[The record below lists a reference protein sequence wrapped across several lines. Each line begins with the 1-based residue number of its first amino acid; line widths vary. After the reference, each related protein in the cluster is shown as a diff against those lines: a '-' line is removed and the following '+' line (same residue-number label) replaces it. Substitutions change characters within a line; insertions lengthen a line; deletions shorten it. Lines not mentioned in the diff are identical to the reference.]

1 MKKILFFSMALVLMF
16 SSLVLAKEEKPVKF
30 AMDFAKV
37 EEVNDKDESSKILVA
52 SLTDSETALD
62 KGYLFTKDVP
72 VMDLKTGKLIENYKF
87 KKGEEIQY
95 FYREDTPML
104 MSYPGQMTPDFIG
117 VNVEG
122 GKYSLDVDYFNKEGK
137 GLSNRLEL
145 NLTDEDMA
153 KNLKGE
159 EVKDF
164 LEKDLAVLYTV
175 ATRSL
180 PPIARPEKI
189 IVLDIPKKVV
199 DLMGYKADDGKGFL
213 LRAYY
218 EDLGAQVTWE
228 KADDTTTITLANK
241 SIKIYNKDAKLEINK
256 KLETMKDFSI
266 VDGVS
271 YIKEAYINKINDYL
285 LK

>member
-16 SSLVLAKEEKPVKF
+16 STLALAKGEKPVKF

-37 EEVNDKDESSKILVA
+37 EDVNDKDGSSQILVA
-52 SLTDSETALD
+52 SDSDSETALD
-62 KGYLFTKDVP
+62 KVYLFASKVP
-72 VMDLKTGKLIENYKF
+72 VIDLKTGELVENYKF
-87 KKGEEIQY
+87 KKGEKIQY

-104 MSYPGQMTPDFIG
+104 MSYPGQMTPNFIG

-122 GKYSLDVDYFNKEGK
+122 GKYFLDVDYFNKEGK
-137 GLSNRLEL
+137 GISNRLEL
-145 NLTDEDMA
+145 NLTDKDMA

-189 IVLDIPKKVV
+189 IVLNIPKKVV
-199 DLMGYKADDGKGFL
+199 DLMDYKADGDRGYL

-218 EDLGAQVTWE
+218 EDLGAQVDWNNEE
-228 KADDTTTITLANK
+228 KITTISLADK
-241 SIKIYNKDAKLEINK
+241 SIKIYNNESKLEINK
-256 KLETMKDFSI
+256 EVETMKDFSI

-271 YIKEAYINKINDYL
+271 YIQEAYINKINDYL

>member
-16 SSLVLAKEEKPVKF
+16 SSLALAKGEKPVKF

-37 EEVNDKDESSKILVA
+37 EDVNEKDGSSQILVA
-52 SLTDSETALD
+52 SDSDSETALD
-62 KGYLFTKDVP
+62 KVYLFASKVP
-72 VMDLKTGKLIENYKF
+72 VIDLKTGELVENYKF
-87 KKGEEIQY
+87 KKGEKIQY

-104 MSYPGQMTPDFIG
+104 MSYPGQMTPNFIG

-122 GKYSLDVDYFNKEGK
+122 GKYFLDVDYFNKEGK
-137 GLSNRLEL
+137 GISNRLEL
-145 NLTDEDMA
+145 NLTDKDMA

-189 IVLDIPKKVV
+189 IVLNIPKKVV
-199 DLMGYKADDGKGFL
+199 DLMDYKADGDRGYL

-218 EDLGAQVTWE
+218 EDLGAQVSWDNEE
-228 KADDTTTITLANK
+228 KITTISLGDK
-241 SIKIYNKDAKLEINK
+241 QIKIYNKESKLEINK
-256 KLETMKDFSI
+256 EVETMKDFSI

-271 YIKEAYINKINDYL
+271 YIQEAYINKINDYL

>member
-16 SSLVLAKEEKPVKF
+16 SSLALAKEEPVKF

-37 EEVNDKDESSKILVA
+37 EEVNEKDGSSKILVA
-52 SLTDSETALD
+52 SDSDSETALD
-62 KGYLFTKDVP
+62 KVYLFTKDVP
-72 VMDLKTGKLIENYKF
+72 IMDLKTGKLVENYKF

-95 FYREDTPML
+95 FYREDTPMM
-104 MSYPGQMTPDFIG
+104 MSYPGQMAPNFIG
-117 VNVEG
+117 VNVKDS
-122 GKYSLDVDYFNKEGK
+122 KYSLDVDYFNKEGK
-137 GLSNRLEL
+137 GISNRLEL

-164 LEKDLAVLYTV
+164 LEKDLAVLYTL

-180 PPIARPEKI
+180 PPIAKADKI

-199 DLMGYKADDGKGFL
+199 DLSDYKAEDDKGYL

-218 EDLGAQVTWE
+218 EDLGAQVSWE
-228 KADDTTTITLANK
+228 KSNDTTTISLANK

-256 KLETMKDFSI
+256 KVETMKDFSV

-271 YIKEAYINKINDYL
+271 YIQESYINKINDYL

>member
-1 MKKILFFSMALVLMF
+1 
-16 SSLVLAKEEKPVKF
+16 
-30 AMDFAKV
+30 
-37 EEVNDKDESSKILVA
+37 
-52 SLTDSETALD
+52 
-62 KGYLFTKDVP
+62 
-72 VMDLKTGKLIENYKF
+72 
-87 KKGEEIQY
+87 
-95 FYREDTPML
+95 
-104 MSYPGQMTPDFIG
+104 MSYPGQMTPNFIG

-122 GKYSLDVDYFNKEGK
+122 GKYFLDVDYFNKEGK
-137 GLSNRLEL
+137 GISNRLEL
-145 NLTDEDMA
+145 NLTDKDMA

-189 IVLDIPKKVV
+189 IVLNIPKKVV
-199 DLMGYKADDGKGFL
+199 DLMDYKADGDRGYL

-218 EDLGAQVTWE
+218 EDLGAQVSWDNKE
-228 KADDTTTITLANK
+228 KITTISLADK
-241 SIKIYNKDAKLEINK
+241 SIKIYNKESKLEINK
-256 KLETMKDFSI
+256 EVETMKDFSI

-271 YIKEAYINKINDYL
+271 YIQEAYINKINDYL

>member
-16 SSLVLAKEEKPVKF
+16 SSLALAKEEPVKF

-37 EEVNDKDESSKILVA
+37 EEVNEKDDSNKILVA
-52 SLTDSETALD
+52 SDSDSETALD
-62 KGYLFTKDVP
+62 KVYLFTKDVP
-72 VMDLKTGKLIENYKF
+72 VMDLKTGELVENYKF

-104 MSYPGQMTPDFIG
+104 MSYPGQMTPNFIG
-117 VNVEG
+117 VNVKDS
-122 GKYSLDVDYFNKEGK
+122 KYSLEVDYFNKEGK
-137 GLSNRLEL
+137 GISNRLEL
-145 NLTDEDMA
+145 NLTDENVA

-199 DLMGYKADDGKGFL
+199 DLMDYKSDDDKGYL

-228 KADDTTTITLANK
+228 KSDDTTTISLKDKT
-241 SIKIYNKDAKLEINK
+241 IKIYNKEAKLEINK
-256 KLETMKDFSI
+256 KVETMKDFSV
-266 VDGVS
+266 VDGIS
-271 YIKEAYINKINDYL
+271 YIQEEDINKINKFL
-285 LK
+285 FE

>member
-16 SSLVLAKEEKPVKF
+16 SSLALAKEEPVKF

-52 SLTDSETALD
+52 SDSDSETALD
-62 KGYLFTKDVP
+62 KVYLFTKDVP
-72 VMDLKTGKLIENYKF
+72 VMDLKTGELVENYKF

-104 MSYPGQMTPDFIG
+104 MSYPGQMTPNFIG
-117 VNVEG
+117 VNVKDS
-122 GKYSLDVDYFNKEGK
+122 KYSLDVDYFNKEGK

-164 LEKDLAVLYTV
+164 LEKDLAVIYTL

-189 IVLDIPKKVV
+189 IVLNIPKKVV
-199 DLMGYKADDGKGFL
+199 DLMDYKDEGNKGYL

-218 EDLGAQVTWE
+218 EDLGAQVSWE
-228 KADDTTTITLANK
+228 KSDDITTISLADR

-256 KLETMKDFSI
+256 KVETMEGFSI

-271 YIKEAYINKINDYL
+271 YIQEEDINKINKFL
-285 LK
+285 FE

>member
-16 SSLVLAKEEKPVKF
+16 SSLALAKEEPVKF

-37 EEVNDKDESSKILVA
+37 EEVNEKDGSSKILVA
-52 SLTDSETALD
+52 SDSDSETALD
-62 KGYLFTKDVP
+62 KVYLFTNKVP
-72 VMDLKTGKLIENYKF
+72 VIDLKTGELVENYKF
-87 KKGEEIQY
+87 KKGEKIQY
-95 FYREDTPML
+95 FYREDTPMM

-117 VNVEG
+117 VDVEG

-137 GLSNRLEL
+137 GISNRLEL
-145 NLTDEDMA
+145 NLTDKDMA

-164 LEKDLAVLYTV
+164 LEKDLAVLYTI

-189 IVLDIPKKVV
+189 IVLNIPKKVV
-199 DLMGYKADDGKGFL
+199 DLMDYKAADDRGYL

-218 EDLGAQVTWE
+218 EDLGAQVDWNNKE
-228 KADDTTTITLANK
+228 KTTTISLGDK
-241 SIKIYNKDAKLEINK
+241 MIKIYNKEGKLEINK
-256 KLETMKDFSI
+256 ETVTMKDFSI

-271 YIKEAYINKINDYL
+271 YIQEEDINKINKFL
-285 LK
+285 FE